1 MYNFDGLYHN
11 VICNVILIIVVL
23 LFAGI
28 SLNNYKQTGKKEE
41 KWEAII
47 FIIFAVY
54 VAIGNFDNV
63 KVLRNPQIESC
74 EAKFEKRVTYH
85 KTRRPTEYYFEGERE
100 FYLDARTMG
109 KLNISLEKGE
119 KYKIYYEKRTRVIVG
134 LEEVDT

>member
-85 KTRRPTEYYFEGERE
+85 KTGRPTEYYFEGERE

-109 KLNISLEKGE
+109 KLNVSLEKGE

>member
-1 MYNFDGLYHN
+1 MYSFAGLYHN

-63 KVLRNPQIESC
+63 KVPRNPQIESC

-85 KTRRPTEYYFEGERE
+85 KTGRPTEYYFEGERE

-109 KLNISLEKGE
+109 KLNVSLEKGE
-119 KYKIYYEKRTRVIVG
+119 KYKIYYDKRTRVIVG

>member
-74 EAKFEKRVTYH
+74 EAKFEKRVTH
-85 KTRRPTEYYFEGERE
+85 NKTRTPTEYYFEGERE

-109 KLNISLEKGE
+109 KLNVSLEKGQ

>member
-109 KLNISLEKGE
+109 KLNVSLEKGDQ
-119 KYKIYYEKRTRVIVG
+119 
-134 LEEVDT
+134 L